1 MFKNFFFF
9 LFLLVA
15 SSCATKDD
23 SNNIKDIYTA
33 DATTAL
39 MIDGMMCQ
47 KGCADFIN
55 DTIMSIDGVVS
66 SEVDFQ
72 KSTATIQYDNSVTSE
87 LVMIDLINSLKDS
100 SYFVSN
106 VDVELIK

>member
-1 MFKNFFFF
+1 MFKKVLF
-9 LFLLVA
+9 FLLVLIV
-15 SSCATKDD
+15 SSCANKGD
-23 SNNIKDIYTA
+23 SNNVKEIYIA
-33 DATTAL
+33 DATATL

-47 KGCADFIN
+47 KGCANFIN

-72 KSTATIQYDNSVTSE
+72 KSLAIIQFNNSITSE
-87 LVMIDLINSLKDS
+87 LVMIDLINTLKDS
-100 SYFVSN
+100 SYFVSK